1 MQTKTN
7 LWTKDFIILSLVNFF
22 LTLIFFLLN
31 VTIALYAVNKFNA
44 TTGQAGLV
52 VGSFIIGSL
61 FGRLFTGPIMNKI
74 GQKQILKI
82 GLILFP
88 VTTLL
93 YFVDYGISF
102 LIMSRLVNGITV
114 GIAATVIG
122 TIVALTVPA
131 SRRGE
136 GISYFAVSTAL
147 ATGIGPFIGSYMLQ
161 HTSFNMI
168 FSLSFVLGV
177 ISLVTGLFVNIP
189 SSKTTETKQENRG
202 LKLSRFIE
210 PKALP
215 IVIIILI
222 VGICF
227 SGVLSYINLYAID
240 LDLVD
245 TASFFFMVYTVS
257 VLVSR
262 PFTGRLLDKKG
273 ANFVMYPA
281 FILFGAGMLVLS
293 SANNSVTFLLAAALI
308 ALGFGN
314 ISSIGQTIA
323 VNLAEPHRMGLA
335 TATFYIFYDL
345 GTGFGPFLLGLIIP
359 ITGYSILYATSGI
372 FILGT
377 SALYYFLYGKKER
390 LNRLR
395 MTNSS

>member
-44 TTGQAGLV
+44 STGQAGLV

-61 FGRLFTGPIMNKI
+61 IGRLFTGPIMNKI
-74 GQKQILKI
+74 GQKQILMI

-161 HTSFNMI
+161 HTTFNMI
-168 FSLSFVLGV
+168 FSFSLVLGV

-281 FILFGAGMLVLS
+281 FIFFGAGMLVLS
-293 SANNSVTFLLAAALI
+293 SANNSITFLLAAALI

-345 GTGFGPFLLGLIIP
+345 GTGFGPFLLGLVIP
-359 ITGYSILYATSGI
+359 ITGYSTLYATSGI
-372 FILGT
+372 LILGT

-395 MTNSS
+395 KSS